1 MIRDFHLTIGDICGD
16 RTGLRVQV
24 EDVDIYNRVHFSVID
39 DAEESTSQ
47 SRDMSYHVFV
57 HRFTR
62 IGHSPINHQA
72 A

>member
-1 MIRDFHLTIGDICGD
+1 MIRDFQLTIGDICQD

-24 EDVDIYNRVHFSVID
+24 EDVDIYSRVHFSVIEGTE
-39 DAEESTSQ
+39 AESGE
-47 SRDMSYHVFV
+47 MSYNAFV

-62 IGHSPINHQA
+62 MRHTSINREA

>member
-1 MIRDFHLTIGDICGD
+1 MIRDFQLTIGDICGD

-24 EDVDIYNRVHFSVID
+24 VDVDIYSRVHFSVIEGT
-39 DAEESTSQ
+39 EESAAESGE
-47 SRDMSYHVFV
+47 MSYDAFV

-62 IGHSPINHQA
+62 IGHTPINREA